1 MKNAAKSPTDA
12 LDCPHCGKSITV
24 PKSTR
29 SFICRHCDAVIKV
42 IQTDE
47 GVSLK
52 VVGKSVE
59 EDPTYQALE
68 AQIRELKTE
77 LTEMHRRYET
87 YMALPVGAGGGKAGW
102 TGLLVVVVGLVAM
115 IFSLK
120 VGAAI
125 AAIGLLA
132 VVVGFATRSSA
143 RRAHRAVAGEMA
155 QTITT
160 IGSQRD
166 FLQRK
171 AARLKTQV

>member
-1 MKNAAKSPTDA
+1 MKNAAKSADVQA
-12 LDCPHCGKSITV
+12 CPNCGQDVTV

-42 IQTDE
+42 IQKDE
-47 GVSLK
+47 GVDLK

-68 AQIRELKTE
+68 AQIRELKSE
-77 LTEMHRRYET
+77 LADMHKKYEAH
-87 YMALPVGAGGGKAGW
+87 MADVPGTGGGKVGW
-102 TGLLVVVVGLVAM
+102 TGVLLVPVGLIAM

-120 VGAAI
+120 VGGAI
-125 AAIGLLA
+125 ALLGLVCAIG
-132 VVVGFATRSSA
+132 GFLVRNSA
-143 RRAHRAVAGEMA
+143 RRAHLAVAAEMGE
-155 QTITT
+155 TITG

-166 FLQRK
+166 LLQRK